1 MLNNSIK
8 HFTDFFESNSRNLVK
23 LVCIW
28 LCKKVKCYYKYFW
41 IQCYIYWAEYY
52 THSLLLYTYLYT
64 YDWPIKA
71 ICSGLGPIHQF
82 LWMGWPKFLGKSRL
96 MFHYMESEN
105 RQNIKFRAGCL
116 YNYRAIVA
124 FRRPLSYK
132 QMDRGKKLS
141 SSSSYKRNFDKFSP
155 INLMSGGFWLVR
167 AKNDTAFARSRTSEK
182 THTRIWGL
190 QKLVHTALYRHL
202 N

>member
-1 MLNNSIK
+1 MALQKNCSAITSIFEYNVIYTELSTV
-8 HFTDFFESNSRNLVK
+8 HIPFF
-23 LVCIW
+23 
-28 LCKKVKCYYKYFW
+28 YK
-41 IQCYIYWAEYY
+41 
-52 THSLLLYTYLYT
+52 LYT

-141 SSSSYKRNFDKFSP
+141 SSSYKRNFDKFSP

-167 AKNDTAFARSRTSEK
+167 AKNDTAFARSRTIVK
-182 THTRIWGL
+182 
-190 QKLVHTALYRHL
+190 KLTQEFGGSKSLCTLLHIGI
-202 N
+202 

>member
-1 MLNNSIK
+1 ML
-8 HFTDFFESNSRNLVK
+8 
-23 LVCIW
+23 
-28 LCKKVKCYYKYFW
+28 
-41 IQCYIYWAEYY
+41 Y
-52 THSLLLYTYLYT
+52 TLSWVLYTYPSFINYIHK

-71 ICSGLGPIHQF
+71 ICSGLWPIHQF

-141 SSSSYKRNFDKFSP
+141 SSSYKRNFDKFSP

-167 AKNDTAFARSRTSEK
+167 AKNDTAFARSRTIVK
-182 THTRIWGL
+182 
-190 QKLVHTALYRHL
+190 KLTQEFGGSKSLCTLLHIGI
-202 N
+202 